1 MSPSSLPPLL
11 VILAIALV
19 AVGWQFIHRPIQR
32 RFAIRNAGRRP
43 TETVLLIVGSLLGTA
58 IITGSFI
65 VGDTLDSSIR
75 VTAKT
80 QLGPVDETVTV
91 PDPAAAQAIAHKVQA
106 LHDPRIDGVLP
117 LRAVPASFSSSASG
131 ARRAEPGAQ
140 AIELD
145 FGAARSFGNDPAT
158 TGISGPT
165 PAPGHVVLGADLAQT
180 LAANRGDRVTLFVY
194 GKKVRLTVDRV
205 LPRLGLAG
213 LWFGV
218 ETSSP
223 NGFVAPGTIAAL
235 TAGGIPKGAV
245 PPDSTVAISNRG
257 GVEDGASLTT
267 GVTRLLRRTIADPS
281 VRVDDVKRK
290 RLDNAK
296 ASGDSFRT
304 LFVGIGEFAVLAGV
318 LLLINI
324 FVMLSEER
332 KKQLGML
339 RAVGTSRANL
349 IRGFTMEGALYAL
362 VAGAVGAILGIGVG
376 WAIVKLAAPI
386 FAGFGDFSLALSFAF
401 QISSVI
407 GGFCIGVLI
416 CLVAVFFTSVRISRI
431 NIIRAIRDLPE
442 PKVERV
448 RTRTLVLGL
457 LLTAVSLL
465 WFAASIG
472 KASAWPGMLLGPP
485 LAAFGLLPLLTR
497 TIKRRPAVLVVSAFS
512 LLWGIFGDAILGS
525 KLFENGDISTF
536 VAQGVLLTFSAVV
549 LLSQIQENL
558 AGLLHRVAAK
568 GLSLRLGMAY
578 PLARRFRTGLTLG
591 MYSLVLFTMVFISV
605 LATVFGGQVDTTTN
619 KAAGG
624 YDMFVTASAS
634 NPPSA
639 AQLEA
644 VKGVGKVATI
654 DKGTAL
660 FQPDG
665 FPQPAAWFA
674 SGIDRSFIRVG
685 TPVLS
690 KRAPGLHSASEVWNR
705 LLKDPKTM
713 VIDSFFLQTG
723 GGPAP
728 APVKPGDSLTV
739 LDPVTGRRTQRT
751 VIGVVD
757 TDASNFGV
765 YMSKRSLHQA
775 VSRATPSFFY
785 LTVDAGQN
793 PSALGARL
801 QGRFFRQGVQADT
814 FRSQV
819 EKFASLN
826 LQFLR
831 LMQGY
836 LALGL
841 LVGIAGLG
849 VVMVRAV
856 RERRHAVGVLRSL
869 GFQARQVRL
878 AFLLESAFIAIEG
891 ILVGTVLALIT
902 SKQLVATGQFGKG
915 IVFTIPWVQI
925 GILIAI
931 AFVASLIAT
940 VWPAQQASQI
950 APAVALRIAD

>member
-11 VILAIALV
+11 TILAVALL
-19 AVGWQFIHRPIQR
+19 AVGWQFIRRPVQR

-43 TETVLLIVGSLLGTA
+43 TETALLIAGSLLGTA

-80 QLGPVDETVTV
+80 QLGPVDEVVTV
-91 PDPAAAQAIAHKVQA
+91 PHRSQAQAIAQRVRA

-117 LRAVPASFSSSASG
+117 LQAVPASFSSSASG
-131 ARRAEPGAQ
+131 TRRAEPGAQ
-140 AIELD
+140 AVE
-145 FGAARSFGNDPAT
+145 FNFAAARSFGNDPAT

-165 PAPGHVVLGADLAQT
+165 PAPGHIVLGADLAQT
-180 LAANRGDRVTLFVY
+180 LAAGHGDRVTLFLY
-194 GKKVRLTVDRV
+194 GKKVNLTVDRV
-205 LPRLGLAG
+205 LPRVGLAG
-213 LWFGV
+213 LWFGI
-218 ETSSP
+218 ETTSP
-223 NGFVAPGTIAAL
+223 NGFVASGTIASA
-235 TAGGIPKGAV
+235 TSGGIPNGAI
-245 PPDSTVAISNRG
+245 PPDTSVAVSNRG
-257 GVEDGASLTT
+257 GVEDGASLST
-267 GVTRLLRRTIADPS
+267 GVTHALRGAIADPS

-304 LFVGIGEFAVLAGV
+304 LFVGIGEFAVLAGI
-318 LLLINI
+318 LLVINI

-349 IRGFTMEGALYAL
+349 VRGFTMEGALYAL
-362 VAGAVGAILGIGVG
+362 VAGFAGAILGIGVG
-376 WAIVKLAAPI
+376 WAIVKFAAPI
-386 FAGFGDFSLALSFAF
+386 FAGFGDFSLQLSFAF

-416 CLVAVFFTSVRISRI
+416 SLVAVFLTSLRISRV

-442 PKVERV
+442 PKLERV

-457 LLTAVSLL
+457 VLAAIGLL
-465 WFAASIG
+465 WFGGSVG
-472 KASAWPGMLLGPP
+472 NSRAWAGMLLGPP

-497 TIKRRPAVLVVSAFS
+497 LIKRRPALLIVSGFS
-512 LLWGIFGDAILGS
+512 LLWGVFGDSILGS
-525 KLFENGDISTF
+525 KMFESGSISTF
-536 VAQGVLLTFSAVV
+536 VVQGVLLTFSAVV
-549 LLSQIQENL
+549 LLSQIQDNL
-558 AGLLHRVAAK
+558 AGILHRVAAK
-568 GLSLRLGMAY
+568 TLSLRLGMAY

-605 LATVFGGQVDTTTN
+605 LATVFGGQVDITTK

-634 NPPSA
+634 NPPTARQLA
-639 AQLEA
+639 ASR
-644 VKGVGKVATI
+644 GVGDVTAI
-654 DKGTAL
+654 DYGTAL
-660 FQPDG
+660 FQPKG
-665 FPQPAAWFA
+665 LAEPQPWFA
-674 SGIDRSFIRVG
+674 SGIDRSFVGPG
-685 TPVLS
+685 TPLLS
-690 KRAPGLHSASEVWNR
+690 KRAPGLSSAKQVWDR
-705 LLKDPKTM
+705 LLRDPHTM

-723 GGPAP
+723 GGPSAAP
-728 APVKPGDSLTV
+728 AKPGDSVTVEDPLT
-739 LDPVTGRRTQRT
+739 GKSTQRT
-751 VIGVVD
+751 IIGVVD
-757 TDASNFGV
+757 TDATNFGV
-765 YMSKRSLHQA
+765 YMSKPSLHQA
-775 VSRATPSFFY
+775 ISRATPSFFY
-785 LTVDAGQN
+785 LTIDPGQN
-793 PSALGARL
+793 ASVLGARL
-801 QGRFFRQGVQADT
+801 QGEFFRQGVEAKT
-814 FRSQV
+814 FRSQI
-819 EKFASLN
+819 EQFAALN

-869 GFQARQVRL
+869 GFQSRQVRM
-878 AFLLESAFIAIEG
+878 AFLLESGFIAIEG

-902 SKQLVATGQFGKG
+902 SKQLVTTGQFGKG
-915 IVFTIPWVQI
+915 VVFTIPWGQI
-925 GILIAI
+925 GILVAV